1 MENLADIYEEVLEF
15 MENVK
20 SFIDD
25 IPDFEEKDYCEDYL
39 SDIVK
44 LCSDWLEQN
53 QEEYL
58 KIKTEEEN
66 SLIREY
72 ERSRLDYGILE
83 NKKTNF

>member
-1 MENLADIYEEVLEF
+1 MESLTDTYEEVLEF
-15 MENVK
+15 MENII

-25 IPDFEEKDYCEDYL
+25 IPDFEEKNYCEDDL
-39 SDIVK
+39 SDIIK

>member
-1 MENLADIYEEVLEF
+1 MENLADTYEEVLEF